1 VAVRA
6 GSPSGARTG
15 SRLTQWCHLG
25 VIPAR
30 RRPVGT
36 TRWAQTPGWHHS
48 VCWVRPT
55 GGGGLGPRNA
65 PAPTLSRVRS
75 LAQPAF
81 PDDDGRADA
90 TLAAALEEHG
100 RAPAQTAVL
109 AAVCRARLLVPVVP
123 VVAVGTAVEHGPAG
137 LIGDQEA
144 DMSAVLMRGRDGREA
159 LLAFSS
165 LQRLLQWDPASRP
178 VPVRAADAARAASTQ
193 GAVALLIDVA
203 GPVPFAVA
211 GDDLAQLAA
220 GHVLVPAGGAYA
232 WAIPAG

>member
-1 VAVRA
+1 M
-6 GSPSGARTG
+6 
-15 SRLTQWCHLG
+15 
-25 VIPAR
+25 
-30 RRPVGT
+30 
-36 TRWAQTPGWHHS
+36 
-48 VCWVRPT
+48 
-55 GGGGLGPRNA
+55 
-65 PAPTLSRVRS
+65 RS

-90 TLAAALEEHG
+90 TLAAALEAHG

-109 AAVCRARLLVPVVP
+109 AAVCRARLLVP

-165 LQRLLQWDPASRP
+165 LERLLQWDPASRP

-220 GHVLVPAGGAYA
+220 GQVLVPAGGAYG